1 MAKNKNRMSNE
12 INAGSMADIAFLL
25 LIFFLVTTTIA
36 EDKGVLVKLPP
47 WSDEPPP
54 EMRLNTRNVY
64 SVLVNASNQLL
75 VRGEP
80 MEISTLKSNTKIFI
94 SNPQKLEN
102 MSEDPAKAIISIK
115 NDRGTKYGTY
125 LEVYNE
131 LKAAYNELWEEA
143 SMIKFGKPLDELNK
157 AQREEITDA
166 IPLVIS
172 EAEPTK
178 FGEEK

>member
-1 MAKNKNRMSNE
+1 MNIDKLKD
-12 INAGSMADIAFLL
+12 NA
-25 LIFFLVTTTIA
+25 
-36 EDKGVLVKLPP
+36 
-47 WSDEPPP
+47 
-54 EMRLNTRNVY
+54 
-64 SVLVNASNQLL
+64 
-75 VRGEP
+75 
-80 MEISTLKSNTKIFI
+80 KIFI

-102 MSEDPAKAIISIK
+102 MSVSPKDAIISLR

-143 SMIKFGKPLDELNK
+143 AMAKFGKNLDELPPSK
-157 AQREEITDA
+157 QKEIKDE
-166 IPLVIS
+166 IPLILS

>member
-1 MAKNKNRMSNE
+1 MSKKHRMRNE

-47 WSDEPPP
+47 WSEEPPP
-54 EMRLNTRNVY
+54 EIKLNTRNVY
-64 SVLVNASNQLL
+64 SVLVNAQNQLL
-75 VRGEP
+75 VRGEL
-80 MEISTLKSNTKIFI
+80 MKIQDLKNNTKIFI
-94 SNPQKLEN
+94 LNPQKLES
-102 MSEDPAKAIISIK
+102 MSESPTKALISIK
-115 NDRGTKYGTY
+115 NDRGTKYQTY

-143 SMIKFGKPLDELNK
+143 AMAKFGKNLDELSN
-157 AQREEITDA
+157 AQQREIRDA